1 MLCLPVQVT
10 LALQPLFKRSI
21 SFLKLDDSDL
31 AEQVASW
38 GRLHEFGDITWLPEE
53 RKVIYRQDD
62 RVDVSTPGN
71 GLNDNLGFRPL
82 SASDL
87 VASRTQGVRRLLI
100 VYKNLPTRTARTV
113 HAYTDR
119 DGGYCVQMKI
129 CRRTAQTPSCAR
141 RTGLRRRIW
150 RAEHSATPTT
160 ASTSRG
166 TRW

>member
-21 SFLKLDDSDL
+21 SFLKRDDSDL

-87 VASRTQGVRRLLI
+87 VASRTQGGRRLLI
-100 VYKNLPTRTARTV
+100 V
-113 HAYTDR
+113 
-119 DGGYCVQMKI
+119 
-129 CRRTAQTPSCAR
+129 
-141 RTGLRRRIW
+141 
-150 RAEHSATPTT
+150 
-160 ASTSRG
+160 
-166 TRW
+166 